1 MNLGF
6 SSLKDGTVSDISN
19 VVLLLAIFSSPP
31 IILTPPEPEPKDRD
45 PILPPSLPSM
55 LSVSN
60 SLSSMLLLVCGTS
73 GVLVGLNCGV
83 LSTPAPLISFIASAA
98 ASRTSFDPSP
108 VRINARSI
116 TSGGISHETPLA
128 IEDRAII
135 AVALTRESR
144 FSVSFTIFLTT
155 PVNSS

>member
-1 MNLGF
+1 M
-6 SSLKDGTVSDISN
+6 KEGTVSDISK
-19 VVLLLAIFSSPP
+19 VVLLLATCSFPP

-45 PILPPSLPSM
+45 PILPPSLPSI

-60 SLSSMLLLVCGTS
+60 SASSMLLLVCGTS
-73 GVLVGLNCGV
+73 GVLAGLNCGV
-83 LSTPAPLISFIASAA
+83 LSTPASVISFIASAA

-128 IEDRAII
+128 IEDRARI
-135 AVALTRESR
+135 AVALTRESL
-144 FSVSFTIFLTT
+144 FPVSSTILLTT
-155 PVNSS
+155 SVNSL